1 MKTREL
7 RALDDVALD
16 KHYQDLKVD
25 MHTMRL
31 NKATGELKDTAAV
44 RRARHELARVL
55 TILRERELA
64 ADAAQKDK

>member
-7 RALDDVALD
+7 RALGDEALANR
-16 KHYQDLKVD
+16 YEDLKQE

-55 TILRERELA
+55 TLLRERELA
-64 ADAAQKDK
+64 SAATQKDK